1 MKSSSSF
8 PRTLSSFSVKFSG
21 WSEVEN
27 IRQLAAS
34 LFSSWLSR
42 ETALLSAAAA
52 FRPPLLSLLYQPAQ
66 AQLAPLCAL
75 LFALCLSCRRAL
87 KILYPPR
94 QCRAGRSELKPGAG
108 RKMTSRGLWPLLR
121 KYENGKR
128 KSRKKK
134 SRVRYLSRERLACW
148 GRRGKERDRARD
160 EIERKGHFLK
170 WISRQMYLQLRCT
183 GAH

>member
-52 FRPPLLSLLYQPAQ
+52 FRPPPLLSLLYQPAQ

-128 KSRKKK
+128 KSRKKAGFVIYHEK
-134 SRVRYLSRERLACW
+134 GLLVGGGEGRSETERGMKL
-148 GRRGKERDRARD
+148 KEKD
-160 EIERKGHFLK
+160 IF
-170 WISRQMYLQLRCT
+170 
-183 GAH
+183 

>member
-52 FRPPLLSLLYQPAQ
+52 FRPPPPLAALST
-66 AQLAPLCAL
+66 
-75 LFALCLSCRRAL
+75 
-87 KILYPPR
+87 
-94 QCRAGRSELKPGAG
+94 RAGAIGSSVRSTVCIVSELPASFKNIIPTAAMSG
-108 RKMTSRGLWPLLR
+108 RSVRAETRSRAKDDIKRVMAAIEKVR
-121 KYENGKR
+121 K
-128 KSRKKK
+128 
-134 SRVRYLSRERLACW
+134 W
-148 GRRGKERDRARD
+148 
-160 EIERKGHFLK
+160 
-170 WISRQMYLQLRCT
+170 
-183 GAH
+183 